1 MSNPLT
7 KLSIRCGIVI
17 GIIIFSAI
25 VITYLSLDH
34 QLTEIIT
41 AATKKE
47 LHRDL
52 LLNKQMLEQQPP
64 GWQTTERTAAWA
76 KQVGQALDIRVTLIE
91 PDGRVLYDTAVLPEK
106 IFTIANHLARP
117 EVHDALQYGYG
128 ENIRFSQTIKEHT
141 IYMAVPVGI
150 PKPRAI
156 LRFGKPLFDIDVEN
170 GGFRKEI
177 MATLLLALFFS
188 LATGIVTAFIL
199 TKPLS
204 MLAETVRKKKFG
216 ELSGSIPVQRRD
228 EIGVLARA
236 IKGMQDE
243 ITKMQRNEEWYKAVL
258 SGIREAIIVTDAA
271 GDISLV
277 NPAASRMFRINGSM
291 FKSRPILHLS
301 DNNLQELFTRV
312 HSKQITLRKEEMSI
326 TTSKG
331 ARIMQISSMPLIK
344 ETQFEGTVFVLNDI
358 TKLRYLEKIRRD
370 FVASVS
376 HELRTPLTIISGYT
390 ETLLEGAMDDPKHA
404 TPFLKTILQ
413 ATKQLTALVNDV
425 LDLSKIESGY
435 IEYQLSAVDLKSAV
449 NKSVD
454 LLQPSLEKK
463 QILLDLNIQDGLP
476 PVYADARYL
485 DIVISNLLDNAIK
498 YVDDR
503 HGRIRISAFRSDNDL
518 RVEFEDNGIGISQ
531 ADLGRIFER
540 FYRVDKGRSR
550 QNGGTGLGLS
560 IVKHIVLA
568 HNGNIEVRSRVNHGS
583 VFSVILRVA
592 TADEVSSSLTQK
604 F

>member
-1 MSNPLT
+1 MSNPLA
-7 KLSIRCGIVI
+7 KLSFRCGIVI

-25 VITYLSLDH
+25 VISYLSLDH
-34 QLTEIIT
+34 QLTEIMT
-41 AATKKE
+41 TATKKE

-64 GWQTTERTAAWA
+64 GWQTTGRATVWA
-76 KQVGQALDIRVTLIE
+76 KQVGQALDIRVTLID

-106 IFTIANHLARP
+106 FYTIANHLERP
-117 EVHDALQYGYG
+117 EIHDALQHGYG
-128 ENIRFSQTIKEHT
+128 ENIRFSQTVKEHT
-141 IYMAVPVGI
+141 IYMAVPVGT
-150 PKPRAI
+150 PKPKAI
-156 LRFGKPLFDIDVEN
+156 LRFGKPLFDIGIESV
-170 GGFRKEI
+170 GFRKEI
-177 MATLLLALFFS
+177 MAFLFLALVFS

-204 MLAETVRKKKFG
+204 VLAETVQKKKRG
-216 ELSGSIPVQRRD
+216 EFPGSIPVQGRD
-228 EIGVLARA
+228 EIGMLARA
-236 IKGMQDE
+236 INGMMDE
-243 ITKMQRNEEWYKAVL
+243 ITQMRRNEEWYKAVL

-277 NPAASRMFRINGSM
+277 NPAASRMFRIHGSM
-291 FKSRPILHLS
+291 FKLRPILHLS
-301 DNNLQELFTRV
+301 DSNLQELFARV
-312 HSKQITLRKEEMSI
+312 HSKQITLRKEEVSI
-326 TTSKG
+326 MTSKG

-344 ETQFEGTVFVLNDI
+344 EKQFEGTVFVLNDI

-390 ETLLEGAMDDPKHA
+390 ETLLEGAMDDPEHA
-404 TPFLKTILQ
+404 TPFLKIILQ

-435 IEYQLSAVDLKSAV
+435 IEYQFTAVDFKSAV

-454 LLQPSLEKK
+454 LLRPSLDKK
-463 QILLDLNIQDGLP
+463 QILLDLNIHDGLP

-485 DIVISNLLDNAIK
+485 DIVIRNLLDNAIK
-498 YVDDR
+498 YVDEP

-518 RVEFEDNGIGISQ
+518 RLELEDNGIGISQ

-560 IVKHIVLA
+560 IVKHIVHA

-592 TADEVSSSLTQK
+592 TAEEVSSSLAK
-604 F
+604 LF

>member
-1 MSNPLT
+1 MSNPLA
-7 KLSIRCGIVI
+7 KLSFRCGIVI

-25 VITYLSLDH
+25 VISYIFLDH
-34 QLTEIIT
+34 QLTEIMT
-41 AATKKE
+41 TATKKE

-52 LLNKQMLEQQPP
+52 LLNKQMLEQQPQ
-64 GWQTTERTAAWA
+64 GWQTTGRAAVWA
-76 KQVGQALDIRVTLIE
+76 KQVGQALDIRVTLIT
-91 PDGRVLYDTAVLPEK
+91 PDGQVLYDTAVLPEK
-106 IFTIANHLARP
+106 IFTIVNHLGRP

-128 ENIRFSQTIKEHT
+128 ENIRFSQTVKEQT
-141 IYMAVPVGI
+141 IYMAVPVGK
-150 PKPRAI
+150 PKPQAI
-156 LRFGKPLFDIDVEN
+156 LRFGKPLFDIGIESV
-170 GGFRKEI
+170 GFRKEI
-177 MATLLLALFFS
+177 MASLFLALFFS
-188 LATGIVTAFIL
+188 LATGFVTAFIL
-199 TKPLS
+199 TYPLS
-204 MLAETVRKKKFG
+204 MLADTVQKKKRG
-216 ELSGSIPVQRRD
+216 EFSESIPVQGRD
-228 EIGVLARA
+228 EIGMLARA
-236 IKGMQDE
+236 INGMSDE
-243 ITKMQRNEEWYKAVL
+243 ITQMRRNEEWYKAIL
-258 SGIREAIIVTDAA
+258 SGIREAIIVTDVA

-291 FKSRPILHLS
+291 FKSRPILHLP

-312 HSKQITLRKEEMSI
+312 HRKQITLRKEEMSI
-326 TTSKG
+326 MTSKG
-331 ARIMQISSMPLIK
+331 ARTMQISSMPLIK
-344 ETQFEGTVFVLNDI
+344 EKQFDGTVFVLNDI

-404 TPFLKTILQ
+404 IPFLKTILQ

-435 IEYQLSAVDLKSAV
+435 IEYQFTAVDLKSAV

-454 LLQPSLEKK
+454 LLRPSLDKK
-463 QILLDLNIQDGLP
+463 QILLDLNIHDGLP

-485 DIVISNLLDNAIK
+485 DIVIRNLLDNAIK
-498 YVDDR
+498 YVDEP
-503 HGRIRISAFRSDNDL
+503 HGRIRVSAFRSDNDL
-518 RVEFEDNGIGISQ
+518 RLELEDNGIGISQ
-531 ADLGRIFER
+531 TDLGRIFER

-583 VFSVILRVA
+583 AFSVILRVA
-592 TADEVSSSLTQK
+592 TAEEVSSSLAK
-604 F
+604 LF